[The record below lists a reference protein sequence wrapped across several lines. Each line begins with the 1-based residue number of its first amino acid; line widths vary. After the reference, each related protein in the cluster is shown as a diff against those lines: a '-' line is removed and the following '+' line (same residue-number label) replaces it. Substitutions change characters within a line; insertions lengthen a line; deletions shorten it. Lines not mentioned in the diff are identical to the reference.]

1 MICLP
6 DTNVLL
12 AIAWPNHQ
20 HHRRA
25 QTWFERAAPSGWA
38 TCALTELGFTRL
50 SSNPAFTREA
60 VSPCDAIELLLEL
73 RKFGRHTFWAEM
85 PSVEALR
92 LLPLAGHQQL
102 NDALLV
108 KLAEQHRGVLV
119 TFDRAARAHA
129 ADSKAVH
136 VLASVK

>member
-20 HHRRA
+20 HHRTAHAWFRRA
-25 QTWFERAAPSGWA
+25 GPSGWA
-38 TCALTELGFTRL
+38 TCALTELSFARL
-50 SSNPAFTREA
+50 SSNPSFTREA
-60 VSPCDAIELLLEL
+60 VSPCDAIALLLEL
-73 RKFGRHTFWAEM
+73 RGFGKHSFWGEM

-92 LLPLAGHQQL
+92 SLPLAGHQQL

-108 KLAEQHRGVLV
+108 KLAEKRQGVLV
-119 TFDRAARAHA
+119 TFDRGARAHA
-129 ADSKAVH
+129 SNPKAVE
-136 VLASVK
+136 LLSA